1 MPISE
6 EDLKEMIKQPTADIE
21 KFTTISSDG
30 KNLLTRIPKEVV
42 DNLPL
47 KKGDKFKWTV
57 DSKTKEIKLE
67 VDYVSNKKE
76 KIG

>member
-57 DSKTKEIKLE
+57 DSKTKEINLE
-67 VDYVSNKKE
+67 VDYVFNKKE
-76 KIG
+76 KTG

>member
-1 MPISE
+1 MPIEE
-6 EDLKEMIKQPTADIE
+6 EDLKDLIKQPSADIE

-67 VDYVSNKKE
+67 IDYASNKK
-76 KIG
+76 

>member
-1 MPISE
+1 MPITE

-67 VDYVSNKKE
+67 VDYVFNKKE
-76 KIG
+76 KTG